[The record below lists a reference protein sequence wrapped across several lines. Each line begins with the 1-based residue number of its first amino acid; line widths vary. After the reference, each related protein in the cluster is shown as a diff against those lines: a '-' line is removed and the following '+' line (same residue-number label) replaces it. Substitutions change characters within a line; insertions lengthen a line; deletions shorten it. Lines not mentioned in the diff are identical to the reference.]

1 MTMQRLMETE
11 EWTLPHEAASAL
23 ELRTQGG
30 NIRVQG
36 ASVDE
41 LQVRAVKTARGGSEA
56 NARAFLEQ
64 MIVERRR
71 DGDRWVVEA
80 QWPQPRPHDIEE
92 AHVNFEIQVPRGM
105 RLEAESRGGN
115 VEASGVGETRLH
127 TGGGNIEA
135 GE

>member
-1 MTMQRLMETE
+1 MQRMTETE
-11 EWTLPHEAASAL
+11 EWTLPREAASVL

-30 NIRVQG
+30 NIRVTG
-36 ASVDE
+36 AAVDE
-41 LQVRAVKTARGGSEA
+41 LHVRAVKTARGRSEA
-56 NARAFLEQ
+56 DARAFLERMQ
-64 MIVERRR
+64 VERRR
-71 DGDRWVVEA
+71 EGDRWVVEA
-80 QWPQPRPHDIEE
+80 GWPAPRPRDIEE
-92 AHVNFEIQVPRGM
+92 AHVNLEIQVPRGM